1 MVIMADYFD
10 PNNNGSYNQQNSQY
24 PQYPQYQSNPNGQYD
39 PQQQMY
45 QQQMYQQQMN
55 RGAFGMNQPQYAP
68 GQAYGGAAVTSV
80 NDVLTKSF
88 LFMFLALLVTGIVA
102 LFVANSPSFI
112 LSFYG
117 NPTLIILV
125 AVAEIGVVIGATFAM
140 KKNNLML
147 SAILFGV
154 YSVLNGITLSVIFLV
169 YELGSITQ
177 VFFIAAAIFGA
188 MAVIGATTKKDLSNI
203 GMICIVG
210 LFGIII
216 ASIVNMFLK
225 SPGMDYVIS
234 IIGVIVFVGLTAYD
248 VQKIK
253 KLAASN
259 PGYHPMVL
267 GLYGAMELYLDF
279 INLFLYLLRLLGKAK
294 N

>member
-1 MVIMADYFD
+1 MADYFD
-10 PNNNGSYNQQNSQY
+10 PNNTGSYNQQNSQY
-24 PQYPQYQSNPNGQYD
+24 PQYPQYQSNPNGQYQD

-45 QQQMYQQQMN
+45 QQQMYQQQMS

-68 GQAYGGAAVTSV
+68 GQAYGGAVATDV

-88 LFMFLALLVTGIVA
+88 LFMFLALLVTGIVS
-102 LFVANSPSFI
+102 LIVANSPSLI

-117 NPTLIILV
+117 NPALIIIV
-125 AVAEIGVVIGATFAM
+125 AVAEIGVVIGATYAM
-140 KKNNLML
+140 KHNNLTL
-147 SAILFGV
+147 SAVLFGV
-154 YSVLNGITLSVIFLV
+154 YSILNGLTLSVIFLV
-169 YELGSITQ
+169 YQLGSIVQ
-177 VFFIAAAIFGA
+177 VFFIAAAIFAA
-188 MAVIGATTKKDLSNI
+188 MAIIGATTKKDLSNL
-203 GMICIVG
+203 GMICIIG

-216 ASIVNMFLK
+216 ASIVNWFLK

-234 IIGVIVFVGLTAYD
+234 IIGVVVFTGLTAYD

-253 KLAASN
+253 KMAATN
-259 PGYHPMVL
+259 VGYNPMVL

-279 INLFLYLLRLLGKAK
+279 INLFLYLLRILGKAK

>member
-1 MVIMADYFD
+1 MADYFD

-24 PQYPQYQSNPNGQYD
+24 PQYPQYQSNPQGYD

-45 QQQMYQQQMN
+45 QQQMYQQSMN

-68 GQAYGGAAVTSV
+68 GQAYGGAAVTDVS
-80 NDVLTKSF
+80 DVLTKSF
-88 LFMFLALLVTGIVA
+88 LFMFLALLVTGITSLIVA
-102 LFVANSPSFI
+102 RSTFWISVVR
-112 LSFYG
+112 
-117 NPTLIILV
+117 NPAPLIIFAIL
-125 AVAEIGVVIGATFAM
+125 EIACVIGATFAM
-140 KKNNLML
+140 KRNNLVL
-147 SAILFGV
+147 SAVLFGA
-154 YSVLNGITLSVIFLV
+154 YSILNGVTLSIIFLA
-169 YELGSITQ
+169 YQLGSIVQ

-188 MAVIGATTKKDLSNI
+188 MAVIGATTKKDLSNL

-225 SPGMDYVIS
+225 SSGMDYVIS
-234 IIGVIVFVGLTAYD
+234 IIGVVIFTGLTAYD

-253 KLAASN
+253 KMAATN
-259 PGYHPMVL
+259 VGYHPMVL

>member
-1 MVIMADYFD
+1 MADYFD
-10 PNNNGSYNQQNSQY
+10 PNNTGSYNQQNSQY
-24 PQYPQYQSNPNGQYD
+24 PQYPQYQSNPNGQYQD

-45 QQQMYQQQMN
+45 QQQMYQQQMS

-68 GQAYGGAAVTSV
+68 GQAYGGAVATDV
-80 NDVLTKSF
+80 NDVLVKSF
-88 LFMFLALLVTGIVA
+88 LFMFLALLVTGITSLIVA
-102 LFVANSPSFI
+102 RSTFWISVAV
-112 LSFYG
+112 
-117 NPTLIILV
+117 NPAPLIIFAIL
-125 AVAEIGVVIGATFAM
+125 EIACVIGATFAM
-140 KKNNLML
+140 KKNNLIL
-147 SAILFGV
+147 SAVLFGA
-154 YSVLNGITLSVIFLV
+154 YSILNGVTLSIIFLA
-169 YELGSITQ
+169 YQLGSIVQ

-188 MAVIGATTKKDLSNI
+188 MALIGVFTKKDLSNL

-216 ASIVNMFLK
+216 ASIVNIFLK
-225 SPGMDYVIS
+225 SAKMDYVIS
-234 IIGVIVFVGLTAYD
+234 IIGVIVFTGLTAYD

-253 KLAASN
+253 KMAATNVGYN
-259 PGYHPMVL
+259 PLVL